1 MGNHAHGRR
10 ATRIGARTF
19 MVLQI
24 IDSKPFILIKF
35 KPMPKISEDIIR
47 AVTDAAKIEEVVK
60 DIIGERRQ
68 DNPGGLH
75 KAGVNMTCLCP
86 FHDDKN
92 DGNLIIR
99 PSTLSAQAIGRNS
112 YRCFVCDAK
121 GGPVQFLMNA
131 EKMSF
136 PDAIRWLGKKYNI
149 PVDDVPVNW
158 TPPPPKPV
166 PPPLPPLAM
175 ERKWVKQLMGDYNY
189 NPFTLW
195 FGRLPWNDVQR
206 RQMKRTLWQYCVGC
220 WHDGRVVFW
229 YIDHEGIPRSAK
241 LMSYHA
247 DGHRDKERN
256 PGWLYNQEGYRD
268 ICRPDEHTILKPLF
282 GSHLLKSY
290 PDASVNVVESEKTA
304 LIMANYFGNLDSQLW
319 LACGGLKFLK
329 IESMQP
335 LIDQGRKVWLWP
347 DKDGVQGWQEV
358 ADKLGSENVQ
368 VYTKF
373 FDACWEP
380 EDGDKADIADIAVR
394 ILYHPDWVPREV
406 ASSRPSEARG
416 ENSEISRQARNDN
429 KKPSVMSSEVETSPP
444 KPDGVTDA
452 EWMEHLDIMKQ
463 IGDYELIHPQDEP
476 FLDPEE
482 LRDPQLHQWREV
494 LRQKYN
500 FNKTKTNG
508 KTKE

>member
-1 MGNHAHGRR
+1 
-10 ATRIGARTF
+10 
-19 MVLQI
+19 
-24 IDSKPFILIKF
+24 
-35 KPMPKISEDIIR
+35 MPKISDDIIR
-47 AVTDAAKIEEVVK
+47 TVLEQAKIEDVVG
-60 DIIGERRQ
+60 DFVTLR
-68 DNPGGLH
+68 
-75 KAGVNMTCLCP
+75 KAGVNMTGICP
-86 FHDDKN
+86 FHDDKH
-92 DGNLIIR
+92 DGNFIVR
-99 PSTLSAQAIGRNS
+99 PSTLSPGTAGRNT
-112 YRCFVCDAK
+112 YHCFVCMRQGEG
-121 GGPVQFLMNA
+121 GGPVDFLMKA
-131 EKMSF
+131 ENMTF
-136 PDAIRWLGKKYNI
+136 PDAIRYLGKKYCIDVDNI
-149 PVDDVPVNW
+149 PLNW

-166 PPPLPPLAM
+166 PPPPPPLAM

-241 LMSYHA
+241 LMKFYPQGHPKY
-247 DGHRDKERN
+247 GHRDKEAH

-282 GSHLLKSY
+282 GSHLLKAY
-290 PDASVNVVESEKTA
+290 PDATVNVVESEKTA
-304 LIMANYFGNLDSQLW
+304 LIMANYFGMPDSQLW

-335 LIDQGRKVWLWP
+335 LIDQGRTVWLWP
-347 DKDGVQGWQEV
+347 DKDGVKGWQEL
-358 ADKLGSENVQ
+358 ADKLGSDKVQ

-394 ILYHPDWVPREV
+394 MLYHPEWVPREV
-406 ASSRPSEARG
+406 KQQGATERLPAG
-416 ENSEISRQARNDN
+416 GPENGATLPPPPEGISD
-429 KKPSVMSSEVETSPP
+429 E
-444 KPDGVTDA
+444 
-452 EWMEHLDIMKQ
+452 EWRKHLDIMKQ
-463 IGDYELIHPQDEP
+463 IGDYELIHPQDAP
-476 FLDPEE
+476 IIDPEE
-482 LRDPQLHQWREV
+482 LRDPRLHQMREV

-508 KTKE
+508 NKEE